1 MAWLDGVVVV
11 SWQND
16 VVVVIGAGGGA
27 TAVPASLFV
36 NCQRAR
42 NSTGI
47 TAS

>member
-11 SWQND
+11 SWQN

-27 TAVPASLFV
+27 TAVTTSLFV